1 MFVQGVLLMNAGSD
15 MFKLF
20 AWNTAPPI
28 AAEMRDALTC
38 TVTDT
43 LPQEATPPEKWVTKK
58 LQPDEGA

>member
-1 MFVQGVLLMNAGSD
+1 MNAGSD

-38 TVTDT
+38 PVTDM
-43 LPQEATPPEKWVTKK
+43 LPQEATPPEKCVTKK
-58 LQPDEGA
+58 L